1 MTDDSVPIAQEKD
14 PLVAAFLQRLSA
26 EKHVSPYTSRNYAGA
41 LAHFGRW
48 FLESRQAPPDW
59 AALSREDFRSYL
71 RHLSL
76 KKFDRAT
83 IQLRFSSLRS
93 FYRHLVRE
101 GLVEVSPIRNLT
113 LPKLAQRL
121 PHFMTQDQVRGLL
134 EAPARLA
141 ASIGRPKSDA
151 ARRKAEFEAARD
163 SAILETIYSCGLRI
177 SELCGLR
184 VEDISFAEHT
194 IRVFGKG
201 RKERIMP
208 IGEPALR
215 SIRHFWEATAI
226 VTTPASVAF
235 PAKVDSAEPIKPVT
249 VQARLKRY
257 LAFAGLDPRLT
268 PHKLRHSFATHL
280 LDNGA
285 DLRSVQE
292 LLGHQ
297 NLATTQV
304 YTHVTTDRLKKAYES
319 AHPRA
324 GDRVN
329 EGP

>member
-1 MTDDSVPIAQEKD
+1 MPDAPAPIPAEKD
-14 PLVAAFLQRLSA
+14 PLVAAFLQRLGA

-41 LAHFGRW
+41 LAHFGQW
-48 FLESRQAPPDW
+48 FHESRQHPPAW

-113 LPKLAQRL
+113 LPKLVQRL
-121 PHFMTQDQVRGLL
+121 PQFMTQDQVRGLL
-134 EAPARLA
+134 EAPAQLA
-141 ASIGRPKSDA
+141 ALDSSPKTGE
-151 ARRKAEFEAARD
+151 ARRRIGFEAARD

-184 VEDISFAEHT
+184 VEDISFAEQNL
-194 IRVFGKG
+194 RVFGKG
-201 RKERIMP
+201 RKERLVP

-215 SIRHFWEATAI
+215 SIRRFWMATAI
-226 VTTPASVAF
+226 ATDPASVAF
-235 PAKVDSAEPIKPVT
+235 PAKADSDEPVRPVT

-257 LAFAGLDPRLT
+257 LSFAGLDPKLT

-304 YTHVTTDRLKKAYES
+304 YTHVTTDRLKKAYEA
-319 AHPRA
+319 AHPR
-324 GDRVN
+324 GD
-329 EGP
+329 G

>member
-1 MTDDSVPIAQEKD
+1 MPDEPAPIPPEKD

-26 EKHVSPYTSRNYAGA
+26 EKHASPYTSRNYAGA
-41 LAHFGRW
+41 LAHFGQW
-48 FLESRQAPPDW
+48 FFESRNHAPDW
-59 AALSREDFRSYL
+59 TVLGREDFRSYL

-93 FYRHLVRE
+93 FYRHLIRE
-101 GLVEVSPIRNLT
+101 GVVGVSPIRNLT
-113 LPKLAQRL
+113 LPKLVHRL
-121 PHFMTQDQVRGLL
+121 PQFMTEDQVKGLL

-141 ASIGRPKSDA
+141 EPTAGPGTDAS
-151 ARRKAEFEAARD
+151 RRQRAFEVARD

-184 VEDISFAEHT
+184 VEDISFAEQT
-194 IRVFGKG
+194 LRVLGKG
-201 RKERIMP
+201 RKERIVP

-215 SIRHFWEATAI
+215 SIRRFWEATGAGSA
-226 VTTPASVAF
+226 PRAVAF
-235 PAKVDSAEPIKPVT
+235 PARVDSEEAIRPVT

-257 LAFAGLDPRLT
+257 LAFAGLDPTLT

-324 GDRVN
+324 DG
-329 EGP
+329 